1 MFPRR
6 FLAIPVKQKLY
17 PVCKAEFLRQCLSS
31 AYHILSKGMNKADKT
46 LVLGNLCCAKL
57 LTPTKKKIKI
67 KETNTFS
74 TWRANAVG
82 GQITPNICR

>member
-31 AYHILSKGMNKADKT
+31 AYHVLSKGMSKADKT

-57 LTPTKKKIKI
+57 LTPTKKK
-67 KETNTFS
+67 
-74 TWRANAVG
+74 
-82 GQITPNICR
+82 